1 VDVLSD
7 PQCTSALDLATEQ
20 MVMERLMADQSVQRT
35 MLIVS
40 HRTSTLKD
48 VDRVVVF
55 DQGRL
60 VDDLTFA

>member
-1 VDVLSD
+1 
-7 PQCTSALDLATEQ
+7 
-20 MVMERLMADQSVQRT
+20 MEGLMADQSVERT

-60 VDDLTFA
+60 VDDLSYA

>member
-1 VDVLSD
+1 MEWLM
-7 PQCTSALDLATEQ
+7 LDE
-20 MVMERLMADQSVQRT
+20 SVQRT

-48 VDRVVVF
+48 VDKISGF

-60 VDDLTFA
+60 VDDLSYA

>member
-1 VDVLSD
+1 
-7 PQCTSALDLATEQ
+7 
-20 MVMERLMADQSVQRT
+20 MVMQRLMADQSVQRT

-40 HRTSTLKD
+40 HRTGTLKD

-60 VDDLTFA
+60 VDDLTYA